1 MSLRLIPVIS
11 LYLRSPWRQAPD
23 LFARDRPEQGERA
36 ATRMSPLMNTEIRS
50 RRPALPDMAPCS
62 SGPDTA

>member
-23 LFARDRPEQGERA
+23 LFARDRPELGQHA
-36 ATRMSPLMNTEIRS
+36 AIRMSPLMDTEIPLRQ
-50 RRPALPDMAPCS
+50 PALRDMAPCS